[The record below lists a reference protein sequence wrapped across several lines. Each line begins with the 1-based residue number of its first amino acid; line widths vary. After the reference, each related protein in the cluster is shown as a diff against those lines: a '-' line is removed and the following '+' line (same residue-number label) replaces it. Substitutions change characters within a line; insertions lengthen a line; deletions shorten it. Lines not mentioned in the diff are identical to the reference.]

1 MVIAGTGE
9 RWERE
14 PIVALRIKNDEKGV
28 ATSAFPLELL
38 AIVVGL
44 RVARDLKGRRKII
57 TDCESALKLIN
68 SPEKLNYWS
77 NKANV
82 ALIKAAITLGGAES
96 SVEHAHS
103 HPENR
108 LHRTRWTRND
118 NGNYIADR
126 VAAGDY
132 ESLSGYEKLEII
144 ETTTFEVITELASIQ
159 TWFVATDEGVI
170 NLSPLVE
177 LAQAN
182 EANLYL
188 TERDVWHHKRLG
200 KDADTPVEVVW
211 SDRTLQHAAI
221 IWELEM
227 ADAKCTARAQRI
239 IFDKHWH
246 SWNQAKADAT
256 IDTTCEHCGEGD
268 SLKHLLVECQHTHY
282 KEIRDEC
289 LATIRYDLS
298 YTVNRECRDFAELLY
313 TMILEDP
320 ERHCMYTGLWTLG
333 LRNRMGSMLKE
344 LNTTF
349 LRKRLEEWKKILVR
363 VGQTLTI
370 AARSMCTI

>member
-1 MVIAGTGE
+1 M
-9 RWERE
+9 
-14 PIVALRIKNDEKGV
+14 
-28 ATSAFPLELL
+28 
-38 AIVVGL
+38 
-44 RVARDLKGRRKII
+44 
-57 TDCESALKLIN
+57 
-68 SPEKLNYWS
+68 
-77 NKANV
+77 
-82 ALIKAAITLGGAES
+82 
-96 SVEHAHS
+96 
-103 HPENR
+103 
-108 LHRTRWTRND
+108 
-118 NGNYIADR
+118 
-126 VAAGDY
+126 AAGDY
-132 ESLSGYEKLEII
+132 ESLSGYGKLEII

-188 TERDVWHHKRLG
+188 KERDVWHHKRLG
-200 KDADTPVEVVW
+200 KDADTPVEAVW

-221 IWELEM
+221 IWELET

-298 YTVNRECRDFAELLY
+298 YNVNRECRDFAELLY

-370 AARSMCTI
+370 AARSMNGLRFQDQEEPPKHTAMTFKERVAEARKDKLARRSERSKKSKKARMRKAIRLTELGLVNKHPLEGDALPTLEGSSESVIADEYSEDFLDSLLELLDLDNCQYEHEFPSIGGVT